1 MAEKFTKQIE
11 EFCTKEGIK
20 IPPGFYRHSASRY
33 AAIDLDANPNK
44 LIAKTWFN
52 KEDVI
57 YYIKNIASEKNLRVL
72 DFKEKY
78 ELIVNESGKLS
89 NGNAF

>member
-11 EFCTKEGIK
+11 KFCEKEGIN
-20 IPPGFYRHSASRY
+20 IPSGFYRHSASRY

-57 YYIKNIASEKNLRVL
+57 YYLKNMAAEKSLRIL
-72 DFKEKY
+72 DFKERH
-78 ELIVNESGKLS
+78 ELALSESGKLT